1 MTSPRLGDRSPAP
14 LDIPPADAGAPTAGS
29 PDAAARPGRVSR
41 RGLLGAAGAGLAGVA
56 AGAAGGFAL
65 GKQDAEVAPATPG
78 ARSYPFYGTHQAG
91 IVTPVQDR
99 LHFAAFDVTTASR
112 DELVSLLEDWTA
124 AAARMTRG
132 LGAGEFGPTSG
143 PYGAPPDDTGEA
155 IGLPPA
161 GLTITFGFG
170 PSLFSSGGKDRF
182 GIAARRPAALQR
194 LPHFPA
200 DNLDSDKSDGDL
212 CVQACADDPQVA
224 VHAIRNLA
232 RIAFGRAALRWS
244 QLGFGRTSSTSTSQ
258 ATPRNL
264 MGFKDGTMNL
274 KAEEPA
280 EIDKHVWVP
289 RGADRRADWLA
300 GGSYLVARRINMTIE
315 IWDRQPLSEQER
327 VIGRTKAEGAP
338 LSGGSEFSQPDF
350 ALRGRG
356 DEPLVAADA
365 HVRMVHP
372 DSNGG
377 VRMLRRGYNF
387 VDGSNGLGRLD
398 AGLFFLAFVRDPR
411 THFIPIQTKIG
422 LGDGLSEYVQHT
434 GSALFAVPPGISEG
448 AYVGQALFT

>member
-1 MTSPRLGDRSPAP
+1 MAQ
-14 LDIPPADAGAPTAGS
+14 
-29 PDAAARPGRVSR
+29 VSR
-41 RGLLGAAGAGLAGVA
+41 RGLLGAAGAGLVGVA

-65 GKQDAEVAPATPG
+65 GKQDAEVADATPSG
-78 ARSYPFYGTHQAG
+78 RSYPFYGTRQAG
-91 IVTPVQDR
+91 IITPVQDR
-99 LHFAAFDVTTASR
+99 LHFAAFDVTTGSR

-132 LGAGEFGPTSG
+132 LGAGEVGPTSG

-155 IGLPPA
+155 ICLPPA

-170 PSLFSSGGKDRF
+170 PGLFSSGGKDRF
-182 GIAARRPAALQR
+182 GIAARRPAALEL

-200 DNLDSDKSDGDL
+200 DNLDPERSDGDL

-232 RIAFGRAALRWS
+232 RIGFGRAALRWS
-244 QLGFGRTSSTSTSQ
+244 QLGFGRTSVTSTSQ

-280 EIDKHVWVP
+280 EIDQHVWVS
-289 RGADRRADWLA
+289 RGADSRADWLA

-338 LSGGSEFSQPDF
+338 LSGGTEFSQPDF
-350 ALRGRG
+350 TLKGRE

-365 HVRMVHP
+365 HVRMVHR
-372 DSNGG
+372 DNNGG

-398 AGLFFLAFVRDPR
+398 AGLFFIAFVRDPR

-422 LGDGLSEYVQHT
+422 LGDALSEYVQHT